1 MKEISWDDFE
11 QVELMVGTIIDVEDF
26 PEARQPAYKIKVDFG
41 EDIGIKK
48 TSAQVVKLY
57 TKEELIGRQIVGV
70 VNFPVKQIG
79 PVRSEFLLTGFYRDK
94 DTVVL
99 AIPEREVPNGSKLG

>member
-1 MKEISWDDFE
+1 MKEITWNDFE
-11 QVELMVGTIIDVEDF
+11 MVELRVGTIVEVDDF
-26 PEARQPAYKIKVDFG
+26 PEARKPAYKIKVDFG
-41 EDIGIKK
+41 EEIGIRK
-48 TSAQVVKLY
+48 TSARIVGLY
-57 TKEELIGRQIVGV
+57 TKDELLGKQIVGV

-99 AIPEREVPNGSKLG
+99 AIPARDVPNGSKLG